1 MSYKEKSYLI
11 VDDMKVLRN
20 ILKNILVK
28 FEINEANIYQAENG
42 KEAIEIL
49 KSKPV
54 DLILSDWNMP
64 EVNGLE
70 FLRHCRSS
78 EKHKKTPF
86 IMVTAESERDQI
98 VEAVGS
104 VSPATFKTGK
114 KRPVTFKDLFIF
126 LRLEPLSKLL

>member
-98 VEAVGS
+98 VEAVGLG
-104 VSPATFKTGK
+104 VSGYLLKPVK
-114 KRPVTFKDLFIF
+114 KDQ
-126 LRLEPLSKLL
+126 LLLKISSFF